1 VILIKVKE
9 INDEMINNAR
19 LAQKVF
25 ENWNQQQV
33 DQVVRAIGKVVYDNA
48 ELLAEMAV
56 NETGMGNYAD
66 KTAKNKGKSKTIW
79 YSLKDKKSVGIINT
93 YDDIG
98 IVEIAKPIGVISS
111 ICPTTN
117 PIVTPMSNAMFAL
130 KGRNAVIVAPHP
142 RAKNCSSYTAKLI
155 NESIKKLGAPDNLI
169 QVIEEPTLELT
180 NELMKSSDAVVA
192 TGGSAMVNAAYS
204 SGKPSFGVGPGN
216 VQVIIDRNVNFND
229 VSKKVIL
236 GRSFDNGIICSG
248 EQSIIVHENDFDEVI
263 DAFKSNGGYVVSDSG
278 EKQILKDTL
287 FINNIMNKEVVG
299 QSAMKI
305 AEISGIKIP
314 DSTKVILMEADG
326 LGSEDVLCK
335 EKMCP
340 VIAIFKYS
348 TFTEAIKIAQTN
360 LELEG
365 KGHTCAIHSNDE
377 ENINYAG
384 LNLTVSR
391 LVVNQPSSTTAGG
404 AITNGFAP
412 TTTLGCGTWGNNSI
426 SENLTYKH
434 LINISRIGYHL
445 TDKKIPSDSD
455 IWYK

>member
-1 VILIKVKE
+1 MILIKVKE
-9 INDEMINNAR
+9 IIDEMINNAR

-263 DAFKSNGGYVVSDSG
+263 DAFKSNGGYVVSDSV

-299 QSAMKI
+299 QSAIKI

-445 TDKKIPSDSD
+445 ADKKIPSDSD
-455 IWYK
+455 IWAV

>member
-1 VILIKVKE
+1 MILIKVKE

-142 RAKNCSSYTAKLI
+142 RAKNCSSYTVKLI

-377 ENINYAG
+377 EHINYAG

-445 TDKKIPSDSD
+445 ADKKIPSDSD

>member
-1 VILIKVKE
+1 MILIKVKE

>member
-1 VILIKVKE
+1 MILIKVKE

-263 DAFKSNGGYVVSDSG
+263 DAFKSNGGYVVSDSV

-299 QSAMKI
+299 QSAIKI

-377 ENINYAG
+377 EHINYAG

-445 TDKKIPSDSD
+445 ADKKIPSDSD
-455 IWYK
+455 IWAV